1 MQRLATLFVLLIT
14 ALVTLSGGYAQD
26 GSAVPEGPYF
36 GQTPPGLT
44 PEPFA
49 PGIVSTQG
57 WEISGVFS
65 PDMKEFYL
73 IREVEVAGNLEQ
85 QFIVFEN
92 KNNAWS
98 EKVISPRIGQPFIAP
113 DGKTMHLG
121 RRYKERIEGGW
132 SDIKSLGSPFEE
144 LRIMRL
150 TSSAR
155 GTYVLD
161 EATRDGHGLLR
172 YSRLIDGVREAPQP
186 LPKAINTGR
195 WNAHPFIAPD
205 ESYILWD
212 GQRNNPVRNADLFV
226 SFRQPDGTWGE
237 AIKMGDEIN
246 TDESESGARVTPD
259 GKYLFFNR
267 MVERATDN
275 VDIYWVDASIIE
287 NLRPKP

>member
-1 MQRLATLFVLLIT
+1 MKRLSTWFVVLFA
-14 ALVTLSGGYAQD
+14 ALVTYSEGYAQD
-26 GSAVPEGPYF
+26 GTAVAQGPYF
-36 GQTPPGLT
+36 GQKPPGLI
-44 PEPFA
+44 PEAFA
-49 PGIVSTQG
+49 PGVVSTQG

-85 QFIVFEN
+85 QFIVFEYN
-92 KNNAWS
+92 NNAWT
-98 EKVISPRIGQPFIAP
+98 ENVISTRVGQPFIAP

-121 RRYKERIEGGW
+121 KRYKERIEGGW
-132 SDIKSLGSPFEE
+132 SEIKSLGSPFEE

-150 TSSAR
+150 TSSAS
-155 GTYVLD
+155 GTYVFD
-161 EATRDGHGLLR
+161 EATQDGNGLLR
-172 YSRLIDGVREAPQP
+172 YSRLVGGAREAPQP
-186 LPKAINTGR
+186 LPEVINTGR

-212 GQRNNPVRNADLFV
+212 GQRNSPVRNADLFV
-226 SFRQPDGTWGE
+226 SFRQPDGSWGE

-246 TDESESGARVTPD
+246 TEESESGARVTPD

-275 VDIYWVDASIIE
+275 IDIYWVDAKVIE